1 MEYVTPQYSRATVDA
16 AGIRLI
22 APDLSLDDREDALA
36 VINNWRSAHSFPLN
50 SFHVTLRDRARKVDS
65 HAVTAQRLKRLSSIE
80 AKLRRFDDM
89 KLSQMQDIGGC
100 RAVVKR
106 LALVHRIVK
115 VYKQSAAKNPNKRG
129 KLLKEYDYIQN
140 PKRDGYRGV
149 HLIFKYRSDSKRHSA
164 YNNLRVEIQLRSQLQ
179 HAWATAVETVGTF
192 TQQALKSSQGEADWL
207 RFFALMGSA
216 IAMRERAPLVPDT
229 PSDRQELRQEL
240 LRYAQQLDVISHMEL
255 YAAAVQAP
263 ERAGAKQAQY
273 FLLELDPVLKRI
285 RVTGYRSNELD
296 KASSDY
302 LTVERNILS
311 GAAGRDAVLVSVK
324 SFSALKQAYPNYFLD
339 THRFIRAVRQA
350 TADEPHGMRR
360 TGDTAQGELF
370 LSAETANL

>member
-1 MEYVTPQYSRATVDA
+1 
-16 AGIRLI
+16 
-22 APDLSLDDREDALA
+22 
-36 VINNWRSAHSFPLN
+36 
-50 SFHVTLRDRARKVDS
+50 
-65 HAVTAQRLKRLSSIE
+65 
-80 AKLRRFDDM
+80 
-89 KLSQMQDIGGC
+89 
-100 RAVVKR
+100 
-106 LALVHRIVK
+106 
-115 VYKQSAAKNPNKRG
+115 
-129 KLLKEYDYIQN
+129 
-140 PKRDGYRGV
+140 
-149 HLIFKYRSDSKRHSA
+149 
-164 YNNLRVEIQLRSQLQ
+164 
-179 HAWATAVETVGTF
+179 
-192 TQQALKSSQGEADWL
+192 
-207 RFFALMGSA
+207 
-216 IAMRERAPLVPDT
+216 
-229 PSDRQELRQEL
+229 
-240 LRYAQQLDVISHMEL
+240 
-255 YAAAVQAP
+255 VQAP